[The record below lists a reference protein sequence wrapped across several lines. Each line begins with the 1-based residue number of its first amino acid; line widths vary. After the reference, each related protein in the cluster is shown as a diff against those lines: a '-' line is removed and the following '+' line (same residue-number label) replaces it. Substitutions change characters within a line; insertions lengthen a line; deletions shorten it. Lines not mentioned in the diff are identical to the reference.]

1 MALAR
6 VVSFD
11 GVGKE
16 RVEQMQREIREGERP
31 EEVPASEIVVL
42 HDAEA
47 ERSLVIL
54 FFENEDDYRRGD
66 EALNAMPA
74 SDTPGRRTSVAK
86 YDVAIRMTA

>member
-54 FFENEDDYRRGD
+54 FFESEDDYRRGD